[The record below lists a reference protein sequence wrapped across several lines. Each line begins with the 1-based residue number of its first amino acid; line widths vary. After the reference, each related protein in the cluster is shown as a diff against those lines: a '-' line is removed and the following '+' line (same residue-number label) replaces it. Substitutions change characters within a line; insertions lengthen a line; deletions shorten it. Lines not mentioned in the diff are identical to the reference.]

1 MINTPNYRIELRLN
15 GTLIGDVREI
25 AENLIWRKCR
35 TAYGVDEIDFTLND
49 KLFAEWCEKR
59 NTTIADMLKPYA
71 LDARIIRD
79 GEDIIGGYL
88 ATMPAYQPRNDSAD
102 LSLRFD
108 GYLNLLQGVYI
119 RPTPT
124 TTARLD
130 LQIAGWIQ
138 DAETRATNAGKAF
151 GITNAGGDQLASV
164 QMTFDNYKTVK
175 EAIVDRAD
183 NIEGA
188 GQFDLIFNP
197 NRSYYIAKNL
207 GRTITS
213 WNLYYPAHLGG
224 QGITRITAPEVQ
236 GFASH
241 IIALGAGETSS
252 DVNKSTVIVSE
263 DTDTDAVDEYG
274 YVENLVQYSSIGRQT
289 TLDQKCATDLA
300 NAANV
305 KWEPEITLI
314 GRQTPPSPTADYG
327 LWIGDSINIVNT
339 ADLTEQTSGRF
350 RINIIEVSVSS
361 TNAETIRPSMERL
374 L

>member
-1 MINTPNYRIELRLN
+1 MINTPDYRIELRLN

-35 TAYGVDEIDFTLND
+35 TAYGVDEIDFMLND

-71 LDARIIRD
+71 LDARIVRD

-88 ATMPAYQPRNDSAD
+88 ATMPAYEPKNDSAS
-102 LSLRFD
+102 LNLRFD

-119 RPTPT
+119 RPTAT

-224 QGITRITAPEVQ
+224 QGIVRIEAPEVQ

-252 DVNKSTVIVSE
+252 DANKSTVIVSE

-274 YVENLVQYSSIGRQT
+274 YVENLVQYSSISRQT

-339 ADLTEQTSGRF
+339 ADQTGQTSGRF
-350 RINIIEVSVSS
+350 RINILEVSVSS

>member
-1 MINTPNYRIELRLN
+1 MINTPTYRIELRLN
-15 GTLIGDVREI
+15 GNLIGDVREI
-25 AENLIWRKCR
+25 AQNLVWRKCR

-59 NTTIADMLKPYA
+59 NTSISQMLKPYA
-71 LDARIIRD
+71 LDARIVRD
-79 GEDIIGGYL
+79 GEDIVGGYL
-88 ATMPAYQPRNDSAD
+88 ATMPAYEPNQDSAN
-102 LSLRFD
+102 LNLRFD
-108 GYLNLLQGVYI
+108 GYINLLQGVYI
-119 RPTPT
+119 RPTAT

-130 LQIAGWIQ
+130 LQIAGWIT

-197 NRSYYIAKNL
+197 DRSYYIAKNL
-207 GRTITS
+207 GREITA
-213 WNLYYPAHLGG
+213 WNLYYPARIAG
-224 QGITRITAPEVQ
+224 QGIVRINAPEVQ

-252 DVNKSTVIVSE
+252 DPNKSTVIVSE
-263 DTDTDAVDEYG
+263 ATDSEAVEQYG
-274 YVENLVQYSSIGRQT
+274 YVENLTQYSSISVQT
-289 TLDQKCATDLA
+289 TLDQKCATDLN
-300 NAANV
+300 NAA
-305 KWEPEITLI
+305 KAQWEPEITLI

-327 LWIGDSINIVNT
+327 LWIGDTINIVNA
-339 ADLTEQTSGRF
+339 ADLTGQTSGKF
-350 RINIIEVSVSS
+350 RINTIEVSIGS
-361 TNAETIRPSMERL
+361 TNSETIMPEMERIQ
-374 L
+374 

>member
-1 MINTPNYRIELRLN
+1 MINTPDYRIELRLN

-35 TAYGVDEIDFTLND
+35 TSYGVDEIDFTLND
-49 KLFAEWCEKR
+49 KLFADWCEKR

-71 LDARIIRD
+71 LDARIVRD

-119 RPTPT
+119 RPTAT
-124 TTARLD
+124 VTARLD

-138 DAETRATNAGKAF
+138 AAETRATNAGKAF

-175 EAIVDRAD
+175 EAIVDRSD

-213 WNLYYPAHLGG
+213 WSLYYPAHLAG
-224 QGITRITAPEVQ
+224 QGIVRIEAPEVQ

-274 YVENLVQYSSIGRQT
+274 YVENLVQYSSISRQT

-305 KWEPEITLI
+305 KWEPEISLI

-339 ADLTEQTSGRF
+339 ADQTGQTSGRF
-350 RINIIEVSVSS
+350 RINILEVSVSS

>member
-1 MINTPNYRIELRLN
+1 MINTPDYRIELRLN

-59 NTTIADMLKPYA
+59 NTTIADILKPYA

-119 RPTPT
+119 RPTAT
-124 TTARLD
+124 VTARLD

-138 DAETRATNAGKAF
+138 AAETRATNAGKAF

-213 WNLYYPAHLGG
+213 WSLYYPAHLGG
-224 QGITRITAPEVQ
+224 QGIIRIEAPEVQ

-252 DVNKSTVIVSE
+252 DANKSTVIVSE

-274 YVENLVQYSSIGRQT
+274 YVENLVQYSSISVQT

-305 KWEPEITLI
+305 KWEPEISLI

-339 ADLTEQTSGRF
+339 ADQTGQTSGRF
-350 RINIIEVSVSS
+350 RINILEVSVSS
-361 TNAETIRPSMERL
+361 TNAETIRPSMERI
-374 L
+374 

>member
-1 MINTPNYRIELRLN
+1 MINTPDYRIELRLN

-71 LDARIIRD
+71 LDARIVRD

-119 RPTPT
+119 RPTAT
-124 TTARLD
+124 VTARLD

-138 DAETRATNAGKAF
+138 AAETRATNAGKAF

-224 QGITRITAPEVQ
+224 QGIIRIEAPEVQ

-274 YVENLVQYSSIGRQT
+274 YVENLVQYSSISRQT
-289 TLDQKCATDLA
+289 TLDQKCATDLS

-305 KWEPEITLI
+305 KWEPEISLI

-339 ADLTEQTSGRF
+339 ADQTGQTSGRF
-350 RINIIEVSVSS
+350 RINILEVSVSS

>member
-71 LDARIIRD
+71 LDARIVRN

-224 QGITRITAPEVQ
+224 QGIIRIEAPEVQ

-274 YVENLVQYSSIGRQT
+274 YVENLVQYSSISRQT
-289 TLDQKCATDLA
+289 TLDQKCATDLS

-339 ADLTEQTSGRF
+339 ADATEQTSGRF

>member
-1 MINTPNYRIELRLN
+1 MINTPDYRIELRLN

-71 LDARIIRD
+71 LDARIVRD

-88 ATMPAYQPRNDSAD
+88 ATMPSYQPRNDSAD

-213 WNLYYPAHLGG
+213 WSLYYPAHLGG
-224 QGITRITAPEVQ
+224 QGIVQINAPEVQ

-263 DTDTDAVDEYG
+263 ATDIDAVDEYG

-289 TLDQKCATDLA
+289 TLDQKCATDLS

-339 ADLTEQTSGRF
+339 ADQTGQTSGRF

>member
-1 MINTPNYRIELRLN
+1 MIDTPNYEIELRLN
-15 GTLIGDVREI
+15 STLIGDVREI
-25 AENLIWRKCR
+25 AESLVWRKCR

-49 KLFAEWCEKR
+49 KLFADWCAKR
-59 NTTIADMLKPYA
+59 NTTVAQMLKPYA

-79 GEDIIGGYL
+79 GEEIIGGYL
-88 ATMPAYQPRNDSAD
+88 ATMPAYEPNNDSAD

-108 GYLNLLQGVYI
+108 GYLNLLAGVYI
-119 RPTPT
+119 RPTAT
-124 TTARLD
+124 QTANLD
-130 LQIAGWIQ
+130 TMIQGWIQ

-151 GITNAGGDQLASV
+151 GISYAGGDTLASV
-164 QMTFDNYKTVK
+164 QQTFDNYKSVK

-207 GRTITS
+207 GRDITAWS
-213 WNLYYPAHLGG
+213 LYYPAHLGG
-224 QGITRITAPEVQ
+224 QGVMNISAPEVQ

-252 DVNKSTVIVSE
+252 DPNKSTVIVSE
-263 DTDTDAVDEYG
+263 DTDAAAVAEYG
-274 YVENLVQYSSIGRQT
+274 YVENLTQYSSISVQT
-289 TLDQKCATDLA
+289 TLDQKCATDL
-300 NAANV
+300 NNSVNV

-327 LWIGDSINIVNT
+327 LWIGDTVNLVNT
-339 ADLTEQTSGRF
+339 ADATGQTDGRF
-350 RINIIEVSVSS
+350 RINVLEVHVSG
-361 TNAETIRPSMERL
+361 TNAETVRPKIERIL
-374 L
+374 